1 MSIER
6 LVNKKGSYL
15 GVGCVL
21 SSQLYLLL
29 WLRACVFYM
38 RVAPFYNAIHK
49 SKLSTREQSAA
60 GEHSRIVGIFS
71 ASISLEEKRKKVKAI
86 RNKLLS

>member
-1 MSIER
+1 
-6 LVNKKGSYL
+6 
-15 GVGCVL
+15 
-21 SSQLYLLL
+21 
-29 WLRACVFYM
+29 M

-49 SKLSTREQSAA
+49 SKLSIREQSAA
-60 GEHSRIVGIFS
+60 GEHSRVVGIFS

>member
-49 SKLSTREQSAA
+49 SKLSIREQSAA
-60 GEHSRIVGIFS
+60 GEHSRVVGIFS